1 MSDKTDK
8 IVATEEVD
16 LNGLN
21 AIPQSQRT
29 MSPMSYSTVLWSS
42 YICVQ
47 ILTIGLYLMPPTGV
61 LNITQVFVGALI
73 SGAIAAA
80 MSAINGDAGA
90 RYGIPFVMQAR
101 ISFGTKGAKIVGFLR
116 SIPAI
121 CWNGICTWYGA
132 DALCVVC
139 QTVFGFGN
147 TFVFFFILLIIEAI
161 LSIRG
166 FQTIK
171 WFDSV
176 MSIVIFTILIYFFI
190 YIFANDTVDFSAALT
205 FKGSWGLPF
214 IAGIMGGLGN
224 LTTCLLS
231 AGDLTRH
238 IKFKNEGEISKK
250 NMAHNFIGT
259 MPPYL
264 FMFAAGIIVSLATGE
279 SNPILGLAKIAPNP
293 LFAIVLLVFLMLA
306 QVTSNLSLNILCA
319 GIVFQDVFKL
329 NWKKSIVLV
338 TILSVAICPWIL
350 QSSDY
355 FFKVQNAYSCLLGP
369 TVGILVAD
377 WYFFRKKK
385 LNVEDLYEG
394 TKYTYSK
401 GFSPIAVITLIV
413 GAIASAC
420 FFDYS
425 WLVGFPVSLGL
436 YTLLKR
442 FWRIEEKSEEA
453 QGVVIN
459 RG

>member
-1 MSDKTDK
+1 MENDKNTAA
-8 IVATEEVD
+8 VNEVD

-21 AIPQSQRT
+21 AIPHSMRT

-47 ILTIGLYLMPPTGV
+47 ILTIGLYLLPPTGV
-61 LNITQVFVGALI
+61 LNITQVIVAALI
-73 SGAIAAA
+73 SGIIAAT
-80 MSAINGDAGA
+80 MTAINGDPGA

-101 ISFGTKGAKIVGFLR
+101 VTFGTKGAKLVGFLR
-116 SIPAI
+116 SVPAI

-139 QTVFGFGN
+139 QNVFGFGN
-147 TFVFFFILLIIEAI
+147 TFVFFFILLIIEAV
-161 LSIRG
+161 LSVRG

-176 MSIVIFTILIYFFI
+176 MSIVIFAILIYFFY
-190 YIFANDTVDFSAALT
+190 YIFSNETVDFRPAME

-238 IKFKNEGEISKK
+238 IKFKNEGEITKK
-250 NMAHNFIGT
+250 NTIFNFIGT
-259 MPPYL
+259 LPPYL
-264 FMFAAGIIVSLATGE
+264 FMFAAGIIVSIATGE
-279 SNPILGLAKIAPNP
+279 SNPIVGLAKIAPNP

-319 GIVFQDVFKL
+319 GIVFQDVFHL
-329 NWKKSIVLV
+329 NWKKSIILV
-338 TILSVAICPWIL
+338 TILSVVICPWIL
-350 QSSDY
+350 QSSNY

-377 WYFFRKKK
+377 YYFFRKKK
-385 LNVEDLYEG
+385 LNVDDIYEG

-401 GFSPIAVITLIV
+401 GFSPVAVIALIV
-413 GAIASAC
+413 GAVASAC

-425 WLVGFPVSLGL
+425 WLVGFPVSLVL
-436 YTLLKR
+436 YTVLKKC
-442 FWRIEEKSEEA
+442 WKIEEKSEAA
-453 QGVVIN
+453 QGLVIA
-459 RG
+459 RK

>member
-1 MSDKTDK
+1 MSEKTTGT
-8 IVATEEVD
+8 ATAQQVD

-21 AIPQSQRT
+21 PIPHSLRT

-61 LNITQVFVGALI
+61 LNLTQVMVGAVI
-73 SGAIAAA
+73 SGIIAAA
-80 MSAINGDAGA
+80 TTAINGDAGA

-101 ISFGTKGAKIVGFLR
+101 ISFGTKGAKVVGFLR

-132 DALCVVC
+132 DALNVVC
-139 QTVFGFGN
+139 QTIFGFGN

-176 MSIVIFTILIYFFI
+176 MSVVIFAILFYFFY
-190 YIFANDTVDFSAALT
+190 YIFANNTVDFKAALA

-231 AGDLTRH
+231 ASDLTRH
-238 IKFKNEGEISKK
+238 IKFKNNGEIVKK
-250 NMAHNFIGT
+250 NTIFNFIGT

-264 FMFAAGIIVSLATGE
+264 FMFAAGIVVSLATGAR
-279 SNPILGLAKIAPNP
+279 NPIVGLASIAPNP
-293 LFAIVLLVFLMLA
+293 LFAIILLVFLMLA

-319 GIVFQDVFKL
+319 GIVFQDVFHL
-329 NWKKSIVLV
+329 NWKKSIILV
-338 TILSVAICPWIL
+338 AILSVAICPWIL

-355 FFKVQNAYSCLLGP
+355 FFMVQNGYSCLLGP
-369 TVGILVAD
+369 TVGVLVAD
-377 WYFFRKKK
+377 YYFFRKKN

-394 TKYTYSK
+394 TNYVYFKGYSI
-401 GFSPIAVITLIV
+401 IAVVALAV
-413 GAIASAC
+413 GAVAAAC

-425 WLVGFPVSLGL
+425 WLVGFPVSLVC
-436 YTLLKR
+436 YTVLKK
-442 FWRIEEKSEEA
+442 FWKVEQSAEQA
-453 QGVVIN
+453 QGVYIA
-459 RG
+459 R